1 MPKPSFHAIK
11 SAIPRPTIKGTLLS
25 CRTRCGEIL
34 EDILVLQSHP
44 ARLLCAIRIGIAMD
58 SIKHLQIRQK
68 QRVTNFDIRPF
79 CSVAIG
85 YKRSFEAHLTT
96 SIHGNPPDAVST

>member
-1 MPKPSFHAIK
+1 MTKPSFHAIK

-85 YKRSFEAHLTT
+85 YNGHLKPT
-96 SIHGNPPDAVST
+96 

>member
-1 MPKPSFHAIK
+1 
-11 SAIPRPTIKGTLLS
+11 
-25 CRTRCGEIL
+25 
-34 EDILVLQSHP
+34 
-44 ARLLCAIRIGIAMD
+44 MD

-96 SIHGNPPDAVST
+96 SIHGNPPDAVSTWTQDRRIEDGESSNVSPAYHCLRLGLVETHETRAQI